1 MRLAIIL
8 FMLTILMTRT
18 AAPIAAENCSWKQQ
32 NNVKSGLQS
41 DIQADKQHY
50 EWDAPILLQWTL
62 TNVGAETIAVVS
74 HYEVSSDPCRHFD
87 PVTIEWKNERSGEKG
102 FIPLTT
108 ARRGVARMCVEMVE
122 GQKVS
127 HSIKVNTWLKISRA
141 ELGHGKITMKLKYH
155 VPVAEPSY
163 LSKANDTAVHIKGVN
178 VHEIWKGVVFS
189 NPISVFI
196 RKK

>member
-1 MRLAIIL
+1 MRLAIML
-8 FMLTILMTRT
+8 FMLTILMAI
-18 AAPIAAENCSWKQQ
+18 AAGSIAAENSIWKLQ
-32 NNVKSGLQS
+32 NNVKNGLQS
-41 DIQADKQHY
+41 DIQVDKQHY
-50 EWDAPILLQWTL
+50 EWDDPILLQWTL

-74 HYEVSSDPCRHFD
+74 HYEVSSDPCQHFD

-108 ARRGVARMCVEMVE
+108 VRRGVARMCVEMEE

-127 HSIKVNTWLKISRA
+127 HSIKVNTWLKISKA
-141 ELGHGKITMKLKYH
+141 ELGHGNITMRLKYH

-163 LSKANDTAVHIKGVN
+163 LSKVNDPAVQIKGVS

-196 RKK
+196 SKK